1 MPEVL
6 AQEPASGNPNVGTD
20 TSLKKRTSPGRPFNQ
35 LVQCANQTVTYG
47 ESLPCLL
54 AA

>member
-20 TSLKKRTSPGRPFNQ
+20 TSLKN
-35 LVQCANQTVTYG
+35 V
-47 ESLPCLL
+47 LPCHRQVEMSYSF
-54 AA
+54 AE